1 MLVKIVLI
9 QQLEEIPRYQQNV
22 ADGEGYSFLDTY
34 AGGDSEG
41 GSNSGEYGD
50 EDVEHFAPKRFVF
63 HDFLVDS

>member
-1 MLVKIVLI
+1 MQVSENK
-9 QQLEEIPRYQQNV
+9 EIPRYQQNI

-41 GSNSGEYGD
+41 GCNGGEYGD
-50 EDVEHFAPKRFVF
+50 ENVEHFAPKRFVF

>member
-1 MLVKIVLI
+1 MQVSENK
-9 QQLEEIPRYQQNV
+9 EIPRYQQNI

-50 EDVEHFAPKRFVF
+50 EDVEHFAPKRFVSF
-63 HDFLVDS
+63 HNFCLVDS

>member
-1 MLVKIVLI
+1 MVPSRGIL
-9 QQLEEIPRYQQNV
+9 
-22 ADGEGYSFLDTY
+22 FLDTD

>member
-1 MLVKIVLI
+1 MALLSAKHELYLSRWYRV
-9 QQLEEIPRYQQNV
+9 
-22 ADGEGYSFLDTY
+22 EGYSFLDTY
-34 AGGDSEG
+34 AGGDSKG